1 MCRNG
6 KSFYEK
12 IRKILIKLSFYSG
25 LYMAQTAS
33 LLYAMN

>member
-12 IRKILIKLSFYSG
+12 IRKILIKLSIYPG